1 MLYLAPETVDMTK
14 AGNTRTPPRKA
25 AKPSDRTAKARYS
38 AKGQDSRVS
47 LNQRVLGG
55 LILNPDADFPE
66 RRPGAGQ
73 SNAFS
78 WYAGVKRCMPAD
90 KMSLE

>member
-1 MLYLAPETVDMTK
+1 MMVYLAPEIVDRAK
-14 AGNTRTPPRKA
+14 AGNPCTPPRKL

-38 AKGQDSRVS
+38 ANVQDSRVS
-47 LNQRVLGG
+47 LNQRVSAG
-55 LILNPDADFPE
+55 LILNADVDFLE

-78 WYAGVKRCMPAD
+78 
-90 KMSLE
+90 